1 MRSISSVLVP
11 RRRNVLLRATSPSRS
26 GLRSEPR
33 ALASGF
39 AAAPNLAVAVLV
51 CGSLVWFA
59 GIALAQP
66 ATQFNVK
73 NFGAVGD
80 GVRSDTDSI
89 NKTIQAA
96 SDAGGGS
103 GLTPPP

>member
-11 RRRNVLLRATSPSRS
+11 RQRNVLLRATYPSRS
-26 GLRSEPR
+26 GLPSESR

-51 CGSLVWFA
+51 CGSLVWSA

-73 NFGAVGD
+73 NFGATGD
-80 GVRSDTDSI
+80 GVRRSEDRRVGKECRSRW
-89 NKTIQAA
+89 
-96 SDAGGGS
+96 S
-103 GLTPPP
+103 P